1 MSFKYS
7 RISSGTTDIHL
18 LEYADFNPLDYVGK
32 LTENEVERLQSFGH
46 ERRKM
51 EFVATRL
58 LRHDLFG
65 FEHIHYDAHGAPF
78 IEKEG
83 FISISHS
90 KNMVGIAV
98 NPNYQ
103 VGLDL
108 EPHRDNIL
116 DLSHKFLSDNERFKF
131 DCADAVTITK
141 IWSAKEA
148 LYKLAG
154 RKKIIFASELILDL
168 DDNGNWIGTIDN
180 FDHKLRVKLDIF
192 DENQTIVSI
201 NSHAVERL

>member
-7 RISSGTTDIHL
+7 QISSGTTVIHL
-18 LEYADFNPLDYVGK
+18 LEYADFNPLDHVDK

-65 FEHIHYDAHGAPF
+65 FEHIHYDIHGAPY

-98 NPNYQ
+98 NPDYQ

-108 EPHRDNIL
+108 EPHRGNIL
-116 DLSHKFLSDNERFKF
+116 ELAHKFLSENEKIKF
-131 DCADAVTITK
+131 DCEDPIVLTK

-154 RKKIIFASELILDL
+154 RKKIIFATELILDI
-168 DDNGNWIGTIDN
+168 DADGNWIGTIDN
-180 FDHKLRVKLDIF
+180 FDHKLQVNLDIF
-192 DENQTIVSI
+192 DEHQTIITI
-201 NSHAVERL
+201 NSSAVERT